1 MVDKTET
8 LANFLAITDADDERT
23 ALNMLE
29 ATDWVLDAAVNL
41 FFASG
46 EAQGMANRIDL
57 STGNYRY
64 RYIPIQ
70 ER

>member
-1 MVDKTET
+1 MVDKAET
-8 LANFLAITDADDERT
+8 LANFLAITDADDEGT

-46 EAQGMANRIDL
+46 EAQGTANRIDL
-57 STGNYRY
+57 SSETRY
-64 RYIPIQ
+64 RSIQ
-70 ER
+70 E